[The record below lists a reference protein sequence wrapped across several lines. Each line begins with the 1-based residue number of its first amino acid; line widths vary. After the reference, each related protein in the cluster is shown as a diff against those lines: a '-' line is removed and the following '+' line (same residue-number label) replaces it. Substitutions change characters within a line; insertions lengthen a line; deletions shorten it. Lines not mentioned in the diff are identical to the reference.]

1 MFKLG
6 SFEKEL
12 ASSMETS
19 LISNRMENKFS
30 FDKIAKVADYLS
42 AAAELLDDTGHLVEA
57 DMVTKILAKLAGE
70 ESADENDA
78 SKNKTRFQTPEG
90 WLSME
95 DMKERNPVVEDPD
108 ADLIAALEDL
118 DENPLEQELF
128 VEPKALA
135 SKEYLGFKSIASS
148 LNNKLAKKKA

>member
-70 ESADENDA
+70 ESADEND
-78 SKNKTRFQTPEG
+78 SKTRFETPEG
-90 WLSME
+90 LLSME
-95 DMKERNPVVEDPD
+95 EMKARNPAEVADPD
-108 ADLIAALEDL
+108 ADLIEALEDL
-118 DENPLEQELF
+118 DEHPLEQELF
-128 VEPKALA
+128 VEPKTLA
-135 SKEYLGFKSIASS
+135 SKEYLGFKLIASS